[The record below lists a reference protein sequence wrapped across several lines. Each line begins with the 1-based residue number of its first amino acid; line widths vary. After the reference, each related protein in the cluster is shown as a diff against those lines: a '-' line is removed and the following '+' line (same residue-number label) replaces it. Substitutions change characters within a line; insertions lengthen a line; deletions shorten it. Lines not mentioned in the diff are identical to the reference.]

1 MKIIFGWS
9 LKFQSRKYLCA
20 GYINNPL
27 YNDFSEE
34 EIKPYFSED
43 NVLKGAFDVANK
55 LFGISFNERKD
66 LPVYRDNVRTFEVLD
81 QNDKVMGIF
90 FTDYTVRPN
99 KGGGAWMLSLIHI

>member
-1 MKIIFGWS
+1 MQNLIQKEGGNFELAAWDWWHYSEKIRQ
-9 LKFQSRKYLCA
+9 LKY
-20 GYINNPL
+20 
-27 YNDFSEE
+27 DFSEE

-81 QNDKVMGIF
+81 QND
-90 FTDYTVRPN
+90 
-99 KGGGAWMLSLIHI
+99 